1 MINKSLLAALYAMLC
16 VMAATAQNSTTIFT
30 TEAPETNT
38 IVPTTTTI
46 GTTSSIPTPVTI
58 STIFSSTDA
67 PTTTTEIATTTAL
80 KSSTATTSTIP
91 STTTTTST
99 KITSTS
105 TTTTLSPLTTTQ
117 EPTTTTTESPIH
129 VFGFNVPKNDSL
141 PTILRAKFALDFSID
156 YKATVQQKDGTN
168 KTQMVTMPYSVV
180 QVDDY
185 DGETT
190 SVYNTLHV
198 KFQDANWTLVMNYT
212 LANDMYHLDRVR
224 FDYFVSEA
232 LFPNA
237 TKSALGKRSVDKSK
251 LTDFS
256 ANKDNSYKCTSET
269 SIKLSDAVK
278 VKFSNYWVQPFSDG
292 SKKDYDTAVECPSDI
307 TNTSKLVPIIVG
319 SSLAVLVVLV
329 LVAYLIGKRKHRPGY
344 QQV

>member
-1 MINKSLLAALYAMLC
+1 MMNKSLLAALFAMLC
-16 VMAATAQNSTTIFT
+16 VMVATTTMAQDATTAAPASTTFT
-30 TEAPETNT
+30 TEAP
-38 IVPTTTTI
+38 VTTTI
-46 GTTSSIPTPVTI
+46 IPTTKSS
-58 STIFSSTDA
+58 STTDA
-67 PTTTTEIATTTAL
+67 PTTSTTIETTTAL
-80 KSSTATTSTIP
+80 KPNTTTTSTTP

-99 KITSTS
+99 KTTSTS
-105 TTTTLSPLTTTQ
+105 TTTTISPLTTTQ

-129 VFGFNVPKNDSL
+129 VFGFTVPKNDSL

-156 YKATVQQKDGTN
+156 YKATVEQKDGTS

-198 KFQDANWTLVMNYT
+198 KFQDANWTLIMNYT

-256 ANKDNSYKCTSET
+256 ANKDNSYKCTSQT

-292 SKKDYDTAVECPSDI
+292 SKTDYDTAVECPSDI

-329 LVAYLIGKRKHRPGY
+329 LIAYLIGKRKHRPGY